1 MAPRGK
7 KSARRNRARKTR
19 KTHRRHRG
27 GAQTVSPAG
36 VNDATMMGP
45 SNQSVAQGQDY
56 LRIHA
61 GQHGGAA
68 PYAGAP
74 VGYTG
79 VLDSSLRE
87 SARIQPLDESLSK
100 IQGMSDQS
108 GGARRKSYMNRVRN
122 IMKKMKRFVTRRG
135 KGSKRQGGGAKKGS
149 KGKSY
154 MNRFRNVVK
163 RLKRFVTRKG
173 SKRSKRQGGGAK
185 KGSKGKSY
193 MNRVRNVMKRL
204 KRFVT
209 RRGSRRMRG
218 GNVAMVPANYGA
230 PGTLLPAS
238 MESKAVAAMNP
249 EWKLAADP
257 QAFTPKMA

>member
-1 MAPRGK
+1 
-7 KSARRNRARKTR
+7 
-19 KTHRRHRG
+19 
-27 GAQTVSPAG
+27 
-36 VNDATMMGP
+36 MGP

-87 SARIQPLDESLSK
+87 AARIQPLDQSLSK

-108 GGARRKSYMNRVRN
+108 GGGKKRKSYMNRVRN
-122 IMKKMKRFVTRRG
+122 IMK
-135 KGSKRQGGGAKKGS
+135 
-149 KGKSY
+149 
-154 MNRFRNVVK
+154 
-163 RLKRFVTRKG
+163 RLKRFVTRKGKG

-185 KGSKGKSY
+185 KGSKRKSY
-193 MNRVRNVMKRL
+193 MNRVRNVVKRL

-209 RRGSRRMRG
+209 RRGRKGSKRGSRRMRG
-218 GNVAMVPANYGA
+218 GNVPMVPANYGA
-230 PGTLLPAS
+230 PGTLLSPS
-238 MESKAVAAMNP
+238 MESKAVSMMNP

-257 QAFTPKMA
+257 QAFAPKMA

>member
-7 KSARRNRARKTR
+7 KSSRRSSKGRKSHKSRKTY
-19 KTHRRHRG
+19 RRHRG

-87 SARIQPLDESLSK
+87 AARIQPLDQSLSK

-108 GGARRKSYMNRVRN
+108 GGGRK
-122 IMKKMKRFVTRRG
+122 
-135 KGSKRQGGGAKKGS
+135 

-154 MNRFRNVVK
+154 MNHVRNMVK
-163 RLKRFVTRKG
+163 RLKKMVSRKRGG
-173 SKRSKRQGGGAK
+173 S
-185 KGSKGKSY
+185 
-193 MNRVRNVMKRL
+193 
-204 KRFVT
+204 
-209 RRGSRRMRG
+209 RRGTKRGGSRRGTKRGGSRRMRRMRG
-218 GNVAMVPANYGA
+218 GNVPMVPANYGA

-238 MESKAVAAMNP
+238 MESKAVSMMNP

-257 QAFTPKMA
+257 QAFAPKLA

>member
-1 MAPRGK
+1 
-7 KSARRNRARKTR
+7 
-19 KTHRRHRG
+19 
-27 GAQTVSPAG
+27 
-36 VNDATMMGP
+36 MMGP

-87 SARIQPLDESLSK
+87 AARIQPLDQSLSK

-108 GGARRKSYMNRVRN
+108 GGGKKRKSYMNRV
-122 IMKKMKRFVTRRG
+122 
-135 KGSKRQGGGAKKGS
+135 
-149 KGKSY
+149 
-154 MNRFRNVVK
+154 RNVVK
-163 RLKRFVTRKG
+163 RLKRFVTRRGKG

-185 KGSKGKSY
+185 RKSY

-204 KRFVT
+204 KHFVT
-209 RRGSRRMRG
+209 RRGHGKKRGGSSCMRG
-218 GNVAMVPANYGA
+218 GNVPMVPANYGA
-230 PGTLLPAS
+230 PGTLLPAT
-238 MESKAVAAMNP
+238 MESKAVSMMNP

-257 QAFTPKMA
+257 QAFAPKMA

>member
-1 MAPRGK
+1 M
-7 KSARRNRARKTR
+7 
-19 KTHRRHRG
+19 
-27 GAQTVSPAG
+27 SPAG

-45 SNQSVAQGQDY
+45 SNQSVSQGQDY

-87 SARIQPLDESLSK
+87 AARIQPLDESLSK

-108 GGARRKSYMNRVRN
+108 GGARRKGKSYMNRVRN
-122 IMKKMKRFVTRRG
+122 VMKRLKHFVTR
-135 KGSKRQGGGAKKGS
+135 KH
-149 KGKSY
+149 
-154 MNRFRNVVK
+154 
-163 RLKRFVTRKG
+163 KG

-185 KGSKGKSY
+185 RKGSKGKSY

-204 KRFVT
+204 KHFIT
-209 RRGSRRMRG
+209 RKGRKGSKGKKRGGSRRMRG
-218 GNVAMVPANYGA
+218 GNVPMVPANYGA
-230 PGTLLPAS
+230 PGTLLPPS

-249 EWKLAADP
+249 EWKLAGDP

>member
-45 SNQSVAQGQDY
+45 SNQSVSQGQDY

-87 SARIQPLDESLSK
+87 AARIQPLDESLSK

-108 GGARRKSYMNRVRN
+108 GGGKKRKSYMNHVRHV
-122 IMKKMKRFVTRRG
+122 MKRLKHFVTRRG
-135 KGSKRQGGGAKKGS
+135 K
-149 KGKSY
+149 
-154 MNRFRNVVK
+154 
-163 RLKRFVTRKG
+163 
-173 SKRSKRQGGGAK
+173 RSKKQGGGAK

-193 MNRVRNVMKRL
+193 MNRVRNIMKRL
-204 KRFVT
+204 KRFTT
-209 RRGSRRMRG
+209 RKGRKGKKRGGSRRMRG
-218 GNVAMVPANYGA
+218 GNVAMMPANYGA

-238 MESKAVAAMNP
+238 MESKAVSMMNP

-257 QAFTPKMA
+257 QAFAPKLA